1 MNDDESETRTRAQ
14 RDAALQE
21 GISAFNQHIRNLNK
35 MTRRIHST
43 SARANADP
51 NELQDCVN
59 EYEAIFEEL
68 STVYDQI
75 RELSFDS
82 PPQKVVDSFER
93 VDAESCKFLAETSSR
108 IRSIHEQER
117 LDRSHSHERQLFE
130 TQARSQSD
138 QSENISK
145 LCSQMVLGRLPAP
158 EPEIFSGDP
167 LKFTAWSNSF
177 NALITSRS
185 IPESEC
191 IFYLNKYLSGE
202 AKSCVE
208 GFLDQC
214 TPEAYHNAL
223 ALLNDRFGSDF
234 VVANAFRQKLR
245 KWPRIQNDDFVGLRK
260 FSDYLCQVETAKL
273 RNKSLFVLDDEQE
286 NRSLL
291 FKIPSFCHSRWSR
304 KVAQSMEEGQSYPT
318 FSEFCKFIRI
328 EAAVVNNPI
337 TCIKSQSGFNQG
349 YRAQQGG
356 QGQGYNSQSFSNR
369 PRFSHAVTSPP
380 AFNQGSDSC
389 FYYNQPHFLS
399 DCHGFISLSRDER
412 RNFCKSQRLCFG
424 CLCHGHANTD
434 CRKRMPCATCNWMPG
449 ATCGS
454 PPTAAESRATGRGAR
469 RRRSN

>member
-1 MNDDESETRTRAQ
+1 MN
-14 RDAALQE
+14 
-21 GISAFNQHIRNLNK
+21 K
-35 MTRRIHST
+35 
-43 SARANADP
+43 
-51 NELQDCVN
+51 
-59 EYEAIFEEL
+59 
-68 STVYDQI
+68 
-75 RELSFDS
+75 
-82 PPQKVVDSFER
+82 K
-93 VDAESCKFLAETSSR
+93 
-108 IRSIHEQER
+108 
-117 LDRSHSHERQLFE
+117 LDRSQSQDRRMFE
-130 TQARSQSD
+130 SQNRTHVEQTDS
-138 QSENISK
+138 ISK

-380 AFNQGSDSC
+380 AFNQGSISC
-389 FYYNQPHFLS
+389 FYCNQSHFLS
-399 DCHGFISLSRDER
+399 DCHGFISLSLDER
-412 RNFCKSQRLCFG
+412 SNFCKS
-424 CLCHGHANTD
+424 
-434 CRKRMPCATCNWMPG
+434 
-449 ATCGS
+449 
-454 PPTAAESRATGRGAR
+454 
-469 RRRSN
+469 